1 MFFYYPFSPGL
12 LCRHCVAPLS
22 TYRGEVPDSAK
33 GFHCPECVHKDGSA
47 LVFFF
52 FFFPTAPW
60 GMWDRN
66 SPIRDW
72 TCAPLYWKYGILTT
86 GLPGKSE
93 DGSAF
98 EPWDKMQGIS
108 SSCLLVIL
116 SSGGGFWLLQDGDI
130 IWCGHVFKCK
140 IRVLEDRYCGRRAV
154 PEGSLALTGE
164 KQIPGIWL
172 VTWDDR
178 RAMWSGWEIRALT
191 ARFYDLI
198 FWVHLWEAPCARRR
212 QFVGQR
218 GSFRKDVLPVIEFI
232 ASFHPGLSTH

>member
-1 MFFYYPFSPGL
+1 MWALLPVKLKPICFFIFIFYCPFFPGL
-12 LCRHCVAPLS
+12 LWALCSPTKHLQGWSAWFCKRISLS
-22 TYRGEVPDSAK
+22 RVCSQGWL
-33 GFHCPECVHKDGSA
+33 CLGS
-47 LVFFF
+47 FFF
-52 FFFPTAPW
+52 FLTAPW
-60 GMWDRN
+60 GMQDHS

-86 GLPGKSE
+86 GLPGKSQ

-98 EPWDKMQGIS
+98 EPLEKMWGIS

-164 KQIPGIWL
+164 K
-172 VTWDDR
+172 
-178 RAMWSGWEIRALT
+178 
-191 ARFYDLI
+191 
-198 FWVHLWEAPCARRR
+198 
-212 QFVGQR
+212 
-218 GSFRKDVLPVIEFI
+218 
-232 ASFHPGLSTH
+232 